1 MTASVVTIVTPLTI
15 HGVPVPNDPNCP
27 YCDRDIHR
35 CPGCGEWLYH
45 GTTCCPQCIQEIRR
59 GER

>member
-1 MTASVVTIVTPLTI
+1 MSEIITLVTPLTI
-15 HGVPVPNDPNCP
+15 HGRLAPPDPGCAECNH
-27 YCDRDIHR
+27 DSHR

-45 GTTCCPQCIQEIRR
+45 GTACCPQCIQEVRR